1 MGSYRTTMLTFLQIE
16 MTKFVSKAFE
26 GYEELKD
33 QRKEIYNELNEIRK
47 KIDEKVRDTF
57 DFVNNQGDNTFNFM
71 QFFITQSL
79 RTVKMQKQFFER
91 AKKYENINI
100 EAFYALILHLSS
112 YFIASRMICRDYR
125 IVFLINQTKYN
136 FVTSDQ
142 PIINTYENFYYN
154 SELYYPLAPDLAM
167 LFTNRKCYQK
177 VEEITLKEIDVLEY
191 NKLLVKNADRFV
203 YSLTDKELSLI

>member
-1 MGSYRTTMLTFLQIE
+1 MR
-16 MTKFVSKAFE
+16 KDK
-26 GYEELKD
+26 LKE
-33 QRKEIYNELNEIRK
+33 QRKEIYNELNETRK
-47 KIDEKVRDTF
+47 KIDEKIRDTF

-91 AKKYENINI
+91 AKKYKNINA
-100 EAFYALILHLSS
+100 EAIFILALHINA
-112 YFIASRMICRDYR
+112 YFIASRMICRGYR
-125 IVFLINQTKYN
+125 IVFLVNQTKNN

-167 LFTNRKCYQK
+167 LFTNRECYQK
-177 VEEITLKEIDVLEY
+177 VEEITLKEIDVQEF